1 MELTDMTFATIIA
14 ALKKAYLNWEL
25 PEESI
30 EMWKNILAVSVSE
43 ELLPVIIMDWVSN
56 KSTAPKN
63 PAEII
68 QYGRNMFSAEHDGAD
83 TSAEIIIDSARNA
96 YFVSDD
102 FLTFADEYSNSF
114 ASALGTPTQEAYI
127 VDNIR
132 KRSNNPKILIL
143 VYDECKGS
151 VKDCFTGD
159 AEHGVEFLRNHI
171 KKSWNTKVDEAAKE
185 FLKSD
190 NADFKRL
197 TGSNNGY
204 LEA

>member
-1 MELTDMTFATIIA
+1 MELTDTTFVTIIA

-25 PEESI
+25 PEQSI
-30 EMWKNILAVSVSE
+30 ETWKNILSVSVSE
-43 ELLPVIIMDWVSN
+43 ELLPVIIMNWVSN

-114 ASALGTPTQEAYI
+114 ASALGTPAQEAYI
-127 VDNIR
+127 IDNIR